1 MIGSVSKLRRKYI
14 ITASAIVF
22 AVILLMIAAL
32 NLLMQFT
39 YKNEKTFVEGVIS
52 QAAISNINKP
62 YTEKFILSDAAMT
75 NNGDYVIPRDVR
87 DISGITVY
95 GNIVNKGKAAIW
107 YSAGGGLMFEAKING
122 EQEMIYKDY
131 TFNKDTTNVSID
143 FSGYDN
149 LKWGY
154 IPMSIEE
161 EQITGSYF
169 LVSTIWWKNSSNVP
183 DDMDNN
189 IELTLDSIEIHYK
202 EKRTIPEYTE
212 SLVSHI
218 SFSDIFEDEIPEA
231 VNVTGAFYLISDEEG
246 NLVSIN
252 NGNLANPIENSEAE
266 KYLKLIGKSNYG
278 KIKKDNYVYSC
289 TVHHTDGFN
298 ILVFLNENFATNA
311 NRNLFWIS
319 ILVATGIWFILF
331 VIIFIVSGY
340 VVNPVEETME
350 RQKQFIS
357 NASHELKTPV
367 TVISAA
373 IDIISSKKGEDKWT
387 DCIKDQ
393 SKKMQRL
400 VAELLDLS
408 RMLEVNTARINFK
421 RCSLSAAVTNSL
433 LYFESL
439 FFEKNKNL
447 RQDIEDNITMNCDE
461 NKISQ
466 LVGILVENA
475 LKYSDENSTIE
486 FTLRSEKENAV
497 IKCSNPCSNFSP
509 EDTSRLF
516 ERFFRSSND
525 CTQEQE
531 GFGLGLSIAQAAAQ
545 LHKGKIQADYKNG
558 IITFT
563 VTLPIK

>member
-22 AVILLMIAAL
+22 AVILLMIAVL

-202 EKRTIPEYTE
+202 DKRTIPEYTE

-231 VNVTGAFYLISDEEG
+231 VNVTGAFYLISDE
-246 NLVSIN
+246 
-252 NGNLANPIENSEAE
+252 
-266 KYLKLIGKSNYG
+266 
-278 KIKKDNYVYSC
+278 
-289 TVHHTDGFN
+289 
-298 ILVFLNENFATNA
+298 
-311 NRNLFWIS
+311 
-319 ILVATGIWFILF
+319 
-331 VIIFIVSGY
+331 
-340 VVNPVEETME
+340 
-350 RQKQFIS
+350 
-357 NASHELKTPV
+357 
-367 TVISAA
+367 
-373 IDIISSKKGEDKWT
+373 
-387 DCIKDQ
+387 
-393 SKKMQRL
+393 
-400 VAELLDLS
+400 
-408 RMLEVNTARINFK
+408 
-421 RCSLSAAVTNSL
+421 
-433 LYFESL
+433 
-439 FFEKNKNL
+439 
-447 RQDIEDNITMNCDE
+447 
-461 NKISQ
+461 
-466 LVGILVENA
+466 
-475 LKYSDENSTIE
+475 
-486 FTLRSEKENAV
+486 
-497 IKCSNPCSNFSP
+497 
-509 EDTSRLF
+509 
-516 ERFFRSSND
+516 
-525 CTQEQE
+525 
-531 GFGLGLSIAQAAAQ
+531 
-545 LHKGKIQADYKNG
+545 
-558 IITFT
+558 
-563 VTLPIK
+563 